1 MSDID
6 LEVILD
12 RSDGEVECFL
22 DVDNEVFFGPVTE
35 REIKVM
41 KPLPRKTLHPWLVFP
56 LVTTL
61 TS

>member
-1 MSDID
+1 N
-6 LEVILD
+6 
-12 RSDGEVECFL
+12 GEVECFL

-35 REIKVM
+35 REIEVM